1 MNNYRILYYMVDSE
15 YIYKYLGLAV
25 VIVFVIIFINRCLRL
40 QYRIIEQMSNNN
52 DSNDSSGESNDTVA
66 NLAQKV
72 LEKGQELEDRLLI
85 EKYKDDYEDL
95 ILNMDKTISMAQIQ
109 LLKDAADEGIES
121 RNANFKISKI
131 NTFETLRNSLNN
143 MIKTLDKKP
152 SSGGL
157 F

>member
-143 MIKTLDKKP
+143 MIKTLDKKS

>member
-1 MNNYRILYYMVDSE
+1 
-15 YIYKYLGLAV
+15 
-25 VIVFVIIFINRCLRL
+25 RL

>member
-1 MNNYRILYYMVDSE
+1 MVDSE

-143 MIKTLDKKP
+143 MIKTLDKKS